1 MAKEVSSSFILTVR
15 IDRSEEMVA
24 LSGACLE
31 LNEVDHFWTQF
42 STAVFD
48 PIYLAPKLG
57 LNRLGTNVTQ
67 F

>member
-1 MAKEVSSSFILTVR
+1 MA
-15 IDRSEEMVA
+15 A
-24 LSGACLE
+24 LSGTRLE
-31 LNEVDHFWTQF
+31 LSEADQFWTQF
-42 STAVFD
+42 STYVFD